1 VFLVAQLSEIHRFPA
16 MLGPGN
22 LPRREP
28 DARIATVFP
37 TPLTPR
43 HPGIRCIPP
52 RRIYRALERQAPWCD
67 ETTAA
72 SHCACGAGT
81 GAGVGLG
88 DALVVGATAQ
98 FKHAA
103 QTGTFQCGSSTRLD
117 LVSRRAQHV
126 RDGTRLGRYEIHS
139 VLGRGGMGEV
149 WRARDTK
156 LNRDIAI
163 KMLPEP
169 FARNAQRLAR
179 LEREAQWPASSNV
192 LLITPDE
199 GRVVVEGGVRIDEW
213 SSLTTG

>member
-1 VFLVAQLSEIHRFPA
+1 
-16 MLGPGN
+16 
-22 LPRREP
+22 
-28 DARIATVFP
+28 
-37 TPLTPR
+37 
-43 HPGIRCIPP
+43 
-52 RRIYRALERQAPWCD
+52 
-67 ETTAA
+67 
-72 SHCACGAGT
+72 
-81 GAGVGLG
+81 
-88 DALVVGATAQ
+88 
-98 FKHAA
+98 
-103 QTGTFQCGSSTRLD
+103 
-117 LVSRRAQHV
+117 V

-149 WRARDTK
+149 WRAGDTK